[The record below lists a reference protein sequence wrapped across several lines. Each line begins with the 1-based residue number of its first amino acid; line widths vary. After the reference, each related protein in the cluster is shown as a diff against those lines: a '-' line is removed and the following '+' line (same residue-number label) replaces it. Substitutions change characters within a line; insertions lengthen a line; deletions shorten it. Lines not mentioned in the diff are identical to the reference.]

1 MKKKIMHLFTSNIYS
16 GAENVAIT
24 IIDKFKD
31 KYSFIYVCKEGKIEE
46 ILKKM
51 NINYIALNTVNYISL
66 KKIIT
71 HYKPD
76 LIHAHGYTTS
86 VLCSL
91 ICKNIPYISHL
102 HNNKLWIKNLN
113 IKSLL
118 YLNAGKKAIQILTV
132 SNSIKNEYI
141 FSDKLKDKIIN
152 IGNTVSYEKIKEQ
165 ITREHVEKKY
175 DICCVARITKQKN
188 PHKFIKIISLVKE
201 KYPDIQAIW
210 VGDGELKEDSIKY
223 ANSLGIK
230 DNINFLGFKK
240 NPYEYMNLSK
250 LFVLT
255 SDWEGY
261 GLVAFEALSLGIP
274 AIVSKV
280 GGLPDIVDD
289 SCGNLCITENE
300 FVDSIVDLLKNDK
313 KIKQKSSAAI
323 LKARKLDN
331 TKIYFGIL
339 EKTYNKLLN

>member
-118 YLNAGKKAIQILTV
+118 YLNAGKKAKQILTV

-152 IGNTVSYEKIKEQ
+152 IGNPVS
-165 ITREHVEKKY
+165 
-175 DICCVARITKQKN
+175 
-188 PHKFIKIISLVKE
+188 
-201 KYPDIQAIW
+201 
-210 VGDGELKEDSIKY
+210 
-223 ANSLGIK
+223 
-230 DNINFLGFKK
+230 
-240 NPYEYMNLSK
+240 
-250 LFVLT
+250 
-255 SDWEGY
+255 
-261 GLVAFEALSLGIP
+261 
-274 AIVSKV
+274 
-280 GGLPDIVDD
+280 
-289 SCGNLCITENE
+289 
-300 FVDSIVDLLKNDK
+300 
-313 KIKQKSSAAI
+313 
-323 LKARKLDN
+323 
-331 TKIYFGIL
+331 
-339 EKTYNKLLN
+339 